1 MLRAIVQLLK
11 ILTIGVTALLV
22 ATGGARVFDLAIERA
37 TPEDVGE
44 PVEIAIAADDDADD
58 VAERLA
64 DAGLIR
70 SKLLFSGQMRVSGGT
85 IEEGTYTLRKGM
97 TVPQIVDTVSG
108 VPPDEP
114 QSEDAAEAAAADV
127 GAGETVQVTI
137 PEGHRIGQIAEAAE
151 DAGIKGG
158 YDAFTKAVEEVDRTQ
173 YDFLADLPEDATL
186 EGFLFP
192 DTYDFI
198 KDDPEYNVRLMLD
211 NFGAKVTPVMRDRA
225 RQMGIDLRTVL
236 NFAALVEREAKLPAE
251 RPIIADVYI
260 DRYANEMNLEADP
273 TVQYVIGK
281 PGSAETWWPQPTDED
296 LFVDSPYN
304 TYQNTGLPPGP
315 ICNPGIGAIQA
326 VLEPAETDYIFFVAT
341 GDEQGSHAFAA
352 TKEGHDANVAAYRDA
367 VQGQ

>member
-44 PVEIAIAADDDADD
+44 PVEIAISDDDDADA
-58 VAERLA
+58 VAGKLA

-70 SKLLFSGQMRVSGGT
+70 SKLLFTGQMRIASGAPKPG
-85 IEEGTYTLRKGM
+85 EYTLTKGM
-97 TVPQIVDTVSG
+97 TVEQIMDTVSG
-108 VPPDEP
+108 LEPEAAPP
-114 QSEDAAEAAAADV
+114 EDAADEAAADV

-151 DAGIKGG
+151 DAGVEGG
-158 YDAFTKAVEEVDRTQ
+158 YDAFMNAVKEVDRTQ
-173 YDFLADLPEDATL
+173 YDFLADLPADATL
-186 EGFLFP
+186 EGYLFP
-192 DTYDFI
+192 DTYDFV
-198 KDDPEYNVRLMLD
+198 KDNPGYNVELMLN
-211 NFGAKVTPVMRDRA
+211 NFGAKVTPEMRDRA
-225 RQMGIDLRTVL
+225 TQMGIDLRTVL

-260 DRYANEMNLEADP
+260 DRYGNEMNLEADP
-273 TVQYVIGK
+273 TVQYVIGE
-281 PGSAETWWPQPTDED
+281 PGSPETWWPQPSEED

-326 VLEPAETDYIFFVAT
+326 VLEPAETDFIFFVAT

-352 TKEGHDANVAAYRDA
+352 TKEEHDANVAAYREA